1 MKKIVA
7 LALTLCLALGLAACG
22 SSGEQLQI
30 GIPADATNGARAL
43 LLLQD
48 LGIIT
53 LNDGVGLEATE
64 RDVKDNPYNVK
75 IVAMEAANL
84 PSSLPDLDFAVI
96 NGNYASGAGIG
107 DTVLVTEDAESVA
120 AQTYG
125 NVLCVKEGREEE
137 PAVQALLAALMS
149 EDTQNWIAEN
159 YNGVVMP
166 MGAQE
171 LEFPEITEPV
181 TLKVGASPSP
191 HAEILE
197 HVAPILAEHNVTL
210 DIVEFDDYVMPNT
223 GVEDGSLDANY
234 FQHLPY
240 LEDFNA
246 KNGTHLASVGV
257 IHYEPMGLYPGKSSD
272 LANIPDGAKIGIP
285 GDNTNGARALLLL
298 EAQGVLKLKEG
309 VGLEATEL
317 DIEENPHNVEIVP
330 MEAANLPASLPDL
343 DFAVIN
349 GNYASGAGIG
359 DTVLVTEDADSVA
372 AQTYGN
378 IVAVKEGN
386 ENNPAVLALVEALKS
401 DTIKQYIKDNYN
413 GIVMPME

>member
-7 LALTLCLALGLAACG
+7 SVLALALAASLAACG
-22 SSGEQLQI
+22 SST
-30 GIPADATNGARAL
+30 ASS
-43 LLLQD
+43 
-48 LGIIT
+48 
-53 LNDGVGLEATE
+53 
-64 RDVKDNPYNVK
+64 
-75 IVAMEAANL
+75 EAA
-84 PSSLPDLDFAVI
+84 SAET
-96 NGNYASGAGIG
+96 
-107 DTVLVTEDAESVA
+107 TV
-120 AQTYG
+120 
-125 NVLCVKEGREEE
+125 
-137 PAVQALLAALMS
+137 
-149 EDTQNWIAEN
+149 
-159 YNGVVMP
+159 
-166 MGAQE
+166 
-171 LEFPEITEPV
+171 
-181 TLKVGASPSP
+181 LKVGASPSP

-197 HVAPILAEHNVTL
+197 QVKPILAEQGIDLQIT
-210 DIVEFDDYVMPNT
+210 EFDDYVMPNT
-223 GVEDGSLDANY
+223 AVEDGSLDANY

-317 DIEENPHNVEIVP
+317 DIEENPHNVEIVA

-401 DTIKQYIKDNYN
+401 DTIKQYIKDTYN

>member
-1 MKKIVA
+1 MKNKIFA
-7 LALTLCLALGLAACG
+7 TLLALTLALSLTACG
-22 SSGEQLQI
+22 SKSDDSAKADTTDDAQTEQ
-30 GIPADATNGARAL
+30 PAEPQETV
-43 LLLQD
+43 
-48 LGIIT
+48 T
-53 LNDGVGLEATE
+53 LN
-64 RDVKDNPYNVK
+64 
-75 IVAMEAANL
+75 
-84 PSSLPDLDFAVI
+84 
-96 NGNYASGAGIG
+96 
-107 DTVLVTEDAESVA
+107 VA
-120 AQTYG
+120 A
-125 NVLCVKEGREEE
+125 
-137 PAVQALLAALMS
+137 
-149 EDTQNWIAEN
+149 
-159 YNGVVMP
+159 
-166 MGAQE
+166 
-171 LEFPEITEPV
+171 
-181 TLKVGASPSP
+181 SPTP
-191 HAEILE
+191 HAEILKQC
-197 HVAPILAEHNVTL
+197 VPILAEQGIDLQIT
-210 DIVEFDDYVMPNT
+210 EFDDYVMPNT
-223 GVEDGSLDANY
+223 AVEDGSLDANY

-401 DTIKQYIKDNYN
+401 DAIKQYIKDTYN

>member
-7 LALTLCLALGLAACG
+7 SVLALALAASLAACG
-22 SSGEQLQI
+22 SST
-30 GIPADATNGARAL
+30 ASSAASS
-43 LLLQD
+43 
-48 LGIIT
+48 
-53 LNDGVGLEATE
+53 
-64 RDVKDNPYNVK
+64 
-75 IVAMEAANL
+75 EAA
-84 PSSLPDLDFAVI
+84 SAET
-96 NGNYASGAGIG
+96 
-107 DTVLVTEDAESVA
+107 TV
-120 AQTYG
+120 
-125 NVLCVKEGREEE
+125 
-137 PAVQALLAALMS
+137 
-149 EDTQNWIAEN
+149 
-159 YNGVVMP
+159 
-166 MGAQE
+166 
-171 LEFPEITEPV
+171 
-181 TLKVGASPSP
+181 LKVGASPSP

-197 HVAPILAEHNVTL
+197 QVKPILAEQGIDLQIT
-210 DIVEFDDYVMPNT
+210 EFDDYVMPNT
-223 GVEDGSLDANY
+223 AVEDGSLDANY

-386 ENNPAVLALVEALKS
+386 EDTDATKALLAALTSNAVRDYINNTYDGAVV
-401 DTIKQYIKDNYN
+401 
-413 GIVMPME
+413 PMF